1 MTRGLVLVAA
11 LLASPPVLAQDHSGH
26 EGHGHHAGHGAQAA
40 PPPADPPPAD
50 PPPAD
55 AHAGHGATPGTPL
68 PPVGSA
74 PPPAPPADHAADAL
88 FDPAAMAR
96 ARKALLH
103 EAGGMT
109 FGSVGLDL
117 AELRTGKGRDAYH
130 WEGEAWFGGDIERA
144 LIRTEGEGDIGG
156 GLESAE
162 VQALYA
168 RALDPWWNLAAGIR
182 HDFRPG
188 PQRTYA
194 VLGVEGLAPYW
205 VHASA
210 AAFLSDKGDAHLRL
224 EASHDMRITQR
235 LILQPRAEADLALQD
250 VPELA
255 TGSGLSQF
263 ELALRLRYELDRRF
277 APYVGLAWERK
288 LGGTARMA
296 RAAGEDPS
304 RLSGV
309 FGLRF
314 WF

>member
-50 PPPAD
+50 
-55 AHAGHGATPGTPL
+55 AHAGHGVPRPGPAL
-68 PPVGSA
+68 PPVGAA